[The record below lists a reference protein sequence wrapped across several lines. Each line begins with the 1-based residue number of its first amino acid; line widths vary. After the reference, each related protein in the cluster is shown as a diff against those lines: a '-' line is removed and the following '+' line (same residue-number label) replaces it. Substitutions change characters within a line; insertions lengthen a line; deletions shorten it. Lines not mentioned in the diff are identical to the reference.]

1 MGTDGNLRMK
11 VLDELWGHLLRMA
24 TLTGLALQTWL
35 SLFLVLAPPF
45 QLLPTPH
52 ILHS

>member
-1 MGTDGNLRMK
+1 MK
-11 VLDELWGHLLRMA
+11 VLAELWGHLLQMA

-35 SLFLVLAPPF
+35 SLCLVLAPPF

-52 ILHS
+52 TLHS